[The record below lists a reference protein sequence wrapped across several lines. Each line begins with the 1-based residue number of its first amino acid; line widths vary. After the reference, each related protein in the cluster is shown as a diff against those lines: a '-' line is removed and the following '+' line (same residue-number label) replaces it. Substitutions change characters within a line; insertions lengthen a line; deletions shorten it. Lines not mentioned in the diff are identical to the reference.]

1 MAIKRALFS
10 CSSSVLAVRLSRHS
24 ANLIPRHPRHLTSS
38 SRHLLLSR
46 MLSPLMPHLHQQMFP
61 PQYLDSNG
69 YPIAY
74 AHPGPPLASMSSM
87 TLNNLTMK
95 AVRVHRFGG
104 PDVLQVDTN
113 VPVPEVG
120 DDQVLVRVIYAG
132 VNPVE
137 TYIREGQYSRLP
149 ELPYTPGSDA
159 AGYVQQLGRNVTTLK
174 VGDRVF
180 VSGNSSNS
188 SNSGSYSQYVVSDG
202 TYVFPLHPR
211 LSFAQGAS
219 LGVPFFTAYKALILR
234 AETKPGET
242 VLIHGAS
249 GAVGTAAVQIAR
261 ALGAIVVGTAGTKEG
276 MDVVSKCGAHHVFN
290 HNHKSYDKKMVEH
303 LGTGFDVIIEHLAN
317 INLGHDVQMLNEK
330 ARVMIVGCR
339 GAVNINPRHLMGP
352 EASVRGVALGSSTPP
367 EWAQMGAAIV
377 AGIEAGWVSPVI
389 NKEYTMD
396 QVAQVH
402 HDIVHSKGAKGK
414 LVLRVA
420 DD

>member
-1 MAIKRALFS
+1 
-10 CSSSVLAVRLSRHS
+10 
-24 ANLIPRHPRHLTSS
+24 
-38 SRHLLLSR
+38 
-46 MLSPLMPHLHQQMFP
+46 MLSPLPLLPGHQAGP
-61 PQYLDSNG
+61 GLYPAQYLDSHG
-69 YPIAY
+69 YPVPY
-74 AHPGPPLASMSSM
+74 SHPGHLQHGQHLASLAATSNQGLAMR
-87 TLNNLTMK
+87 
-95 AVRVHRFGG
+95 AIRVHRFGG
-104 PDVLQVDTN
+104 PEVLQADTD

-120 DDQVLVRVIYAG
+120 EDQVLVRVIYAG

-180 VSGNSSNS
+180 VSGSSNGV
-188 SNSGSYSQYVVSDG
+188 NSGSYAQFVVSDS

-219 LGVPFFTAYKALILR
+219 LGVPFFTAYKALVLR
-234 AETKPGET
+234 AGTRPGET
-242 VLIHGAS
+242 VLVHGAS

-261 ALGAIVVGTAGTKEG
+261 AMGATVVGTAGTKEG

-290 HNHKSYDKKMVEH
+290 HNHKNYDKKMVEH

-317 INLGHDVQMLNEK
+317 INLGHDVQMIK
-330 ARVMIVGCR
+330 DHARIMIVGCR
-339 GAVNINPRHLMGP
+339 GAVSINPRHLMLP
-352 EASVRGVALGSSTPP
+352 EASVRGVALGSSTAA
-367 EWAQMGAAIV
+367 EWAEMGAAIV
-377 AGIEAGWVSPVI
+377 AGVEAGWVNPVI
-389 NKEYTMD
+389 NKEYSME
-396 QVAQVH
+396 QAALVH

-420 DD
+420 DE

>member
-1 MAIKRALFS
+1 
-10 CSSSVLAVRLSRHS
+10 
-24 ANLIPRHPRHLTSS
+24 
-38 SRHLLLSR
+38 
-46 MLSPLMPHLHQQMFP
+46 MPHQMFP
-61 PQYLDSNG
+61 HQYLDSNG

-74 AHPGPPLASMSSM
+74 AHPGPPLASMSTMS
-87 TLNNLTMK
+87 LNNLTMK
-95 AVRVHRFGG
+95 SVRVHRFGG
-104 PDVLQVDTN
+104 PEVLQVDTN

-120 DDQVLVRVIYAG
+120 DDQVLVRVVFAG

-149 ELPYTPGSDA
+149 DLPYTPGSDA

-180 VSGNSSNS
+180 LSGTS
-188 SNSGSYSQYVVSDG
+188 SNSGSYSQYVVSDS

-290 HNHKSYDKKMVEH
+290 HNHKNYDKKMVEH

-317 INLGHDVQMLNEK
+317 INLGHDVQMMKEK

-339 GAVNINPRHLMGP
+339 GAVSINPRHLMLP
-352 EASVRGVALGSSTPP
+352 EASIRGVSLGSTTPP
-367 EWAQMGAAIV
+367 EWAEMGAAIV

-420 DD
+420 ED

>member
-1 MAIKRALFS
+1 MGSFGS
-10 CSSSVLAVRLSRHS
+10 PVRLSRLS
-24 ANLIPRHPRHLTSS
+24 QGS
-38 SRHLLLSR
+38 SRLFFTSKSSFR
-46 MLSPLMPHLHQQMFP
+46 TMLSPLMPHQQMFP

-69 YPIAY
+69 FPIAY

-87 TLNNLTMK
+87 SLNNLTMK

-104 PDVLQVDTN
+104 PEVLQVDTN

-120 DDQVLVRVIYAG
+120 DDQVLIRVMFAG

-149 ELPYTPGSDA
+149 DLPYTPGSDA

-180 VSGNSSNS
+180 VSGSSTNT
-188 SNSGSYSQYVVSDG
+188 GSYSQYVVSDS

-219 LGVPFFTAYKALILR
+219 LGLPFFTAYKALILR

-242 VLIHGAS
+242 VLVHGAS
-249 GAVGTAAVQIAR
+249 GAVGTAA
-261 ALGAIVVGTAGTKEG
+261 TKEG

-290 HNHKSYDKKMVEH
+290 HNHKNYDKKMVEH

-317 INLGHDVQMLNEK
+317 INLGHDIQMLKEK

-339 GAVNINPRHLMGP
+339 GAVSINPRHLMLP
-352 EASVRGVALGSSTPP
+352 EASIRGVSLGSTTPT
-367 EWAQMGAAIV
+367 EWSEMGAAIV

-420 DD
+420 ED